1 MQKSWIGNIPNTHLR
16 DYQRK
21 KVYEAEADCSFWES
35 PKTLIERSFREV
47 INQIAD
53 WGKIQVPKIIT
64 EGHELVYATPTEIV
78 IPYPNTKNRP
88 TVCHEM
94 AHVINYN
101 TLNADHHCKYFCGTY
116 LLVVKNFISANAHLE
131 LVKAFEKYKVDYLT
145 SNSIHDILIL
155 SNKIID

>member
-1 MQKSWIGNIPNTHLR
+1 MDRKHSEHPSKRLSTWEGLR
-16 DYQRK
+16 GW
-21 KVYEAEADCSFWES
+21 AACSFWES
-35 PKTLIERSFREV
+35 PKTLLEHSFRQV

-101 TLNADHHCKYFCGTY
+101 TLNADHHGKYFCGTY
-116 LLVVKNFISANAHLE
+116 LLVVKNFISAHAHLE

-145 SNSIHDILIL
+145 SNSINDILVV

>member
-1 MQKSWIGNIPNTHLR
+1 MSKSWIGNIPNTHLR
-16 DYQRK
+16 DYQRG
-21 KVYEAEADCSFWES
+21 KVYEAEAACSFWES
-35 PKTLIERSFREV
+35 PKT
-47 INQIAD
+47 
-53 WGKIQVPKIIT
+53 
-64 EGHELVYATPTEIV
+64 TEIV

-101 TLNADHHCKYFCGTY
+101 TLNADHHGKYFCGTY
-116 LLVVKNFISANAHLE
+116 LLVVKNFISAHAHLE

-145 SNSIHDILIL
+145 SNSINDILVV

>member
-1 MQKSWIGNIPNTHLR
+1 
-16 DYQRK
+16 
-21 KVYEAEADCSFWES
+21 
-35 PKTLIERSFREV
+35 
-47 INQIAD
+47 
-53 WGKIQVPKIIT
+53 
-64 EGHELVYATPTEIV
+64 
-78 IPYPNTKNRP
+78 
-88 TVCHEM
+88 M

-101 TLNADHHCKYFCGTY
+101 TLNADHHGKYFCGTY